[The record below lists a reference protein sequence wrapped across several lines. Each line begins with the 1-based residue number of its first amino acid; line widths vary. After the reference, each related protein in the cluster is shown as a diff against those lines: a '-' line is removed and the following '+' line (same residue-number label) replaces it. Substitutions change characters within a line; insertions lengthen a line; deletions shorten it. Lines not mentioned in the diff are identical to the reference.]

1 MPLSPLS
8 AQNTGGAEK
17 TESNWEKKKKE
28 VEGMKKFFSEF
39 QEFAM
44 RGNVM
49 DLAIGV
55 VLGSAFSAIVNSLV
69 ADLFMP
75 LIGMLTGG
83 VNFAGLSVGIGNAQ
97 IGYGNFIQSV
107 VSFVLIAFCIFLMV
121 KGINRLK
128 RKKEQPV
135 EKIEEKLSREE
146 ELLAEIRDLLK
157 EQNKK

>member
-8 AQNTGGAEK
+8 AQDTGGAEK

-55 VLGSAFSAIVNSLV
+55 VLGSAFSAICL
-69 ADLFMP
+69 LY
-75 LIGMLTGG
+75 T
-83 VNFAGLSVGIGNAQ
+83 
-97 IGYGNFIQSV
+97 
-107 VSFVLIAFCIFLMV
+107 
-121 KGINRLK
+121 
-128 RKKEQPV
+128 
-135 EKIEEKLSREE
+135 SRCV
-146 ELLAEIRDLLK
+146 
-157 EQNKK
+157 